1 MVEWSIALAWKA
13 RGRRKSAR
21 RFESSL
27 IRQFSKIMIEHLSVF
42 PEGVEVIT
50 WPKHEVEA
58 LNERILVALEKA
70 DSERREARARY
81 NATLPTH
88 LRRLG

>member
-1 MVEWSIALAWKA
+1 
-13 RGRRKSAR
+13 
-21 RFESSL
+21 
-27 IRQFSKIMIEHLSVF
+27 MIEHLSVF